1 MLLGAFALTASAGK
15 LKGEEAKYISDLKEM
30 QALVSTSS
38 YAEYL
43 AAYEDLVSSNLSV
56 ITLEGS
62 DLVNNVSG
70 DAFVTSSNDAC
81 NKSYTVSPEK
91 WACEGLKITKQKKG
105 GVLVSPN
112 DMNIPE
118 QMVELQIELQ
128 EMRRKDKEQSEKI
141 SELNKKIEK
150 LLEGYDIT

>member
-1 MLLGAFALTASAGK
+1 MIMNIKLLDNSKGVILTRQPEIVYDNLYLSFTGAPQFSTAIFDRND
-15 LKGEEAKYISDLKEM
+15 GESIYRSL
-30 QALVSTSS
+30 
-38 YAEYL
+38 
-43 AAYEDLVSSNLSV
+43 EDGQCSV
-56 ITLEGS
+56 PERFLQGEIKVTVVVFDGT
-62 DLVNNVSG
+62 VNP
-70 DAFVTSSNDAC
+70 D
-81 NKSYTVSPEK
+81 K
-91 WACEGLKITKQKKG
+91 WVCEGLKITKQKKG

-128 EMRRKDKEQSEKI
+128 EMRKKDKEQSEKI